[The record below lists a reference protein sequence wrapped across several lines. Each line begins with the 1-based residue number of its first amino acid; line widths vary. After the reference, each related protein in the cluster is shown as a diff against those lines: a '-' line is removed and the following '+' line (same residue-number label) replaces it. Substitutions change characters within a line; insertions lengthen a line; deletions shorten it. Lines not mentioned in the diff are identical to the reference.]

1 MTKFRNCVLTIFG
14 TRPEVIKLAPILML
28 LEHGGDRIRAVN
40 VASGQ
45 HPDLVPP
52 LVAMFRLRV
61 DFHLRPRTGNDDPE
75 TMLGRVVQELLPIF
89 RQESPDLVIVQGDT
103 ATALAGAMA
112 GRLLGVPVAHV
123 EAGLRS
129 GDIRSPYPEELYRT
143 RITQLATYHFAPTR
157 GNRDLLLQEGISEA
171 SIFVTGNSVVDALH
185 MVLPKEPGLRAA
197 KLLAKIAGRRYIL
210 LTTHRRESFNS
221 ILEENLCTLREFVEK
236 HHDVVLL
243 FPVHPNPVVRAA
255 VQRCLTDDSRIILT
269 EPLQYPDFLYLLSR
283 SWLAVSDSGGIQ
295 EEVAVLGKP
304 FLLIL
309 RTNTER
315 PECIEAG
322 LARLVGGRSEHLL
335 ALLEEAYLGASWVNP
350 ARKKANPFGDG
361 KSAERIVNLI
371 SVLLNQRENGARYEQ
386 GCGLQTVGC

>member
-1 MTKFRNCVLTIFG
+1 MFG
-14 TRPEVIKLAPILML
+14 
-28 LEHGGDRIRAVN
+28 
-40 VASGQ
+40 
-45 HPDLVPP
+45 
-52 LVAMFRLRV
+52 LRV
-61 DFHLRPRTGNDDPE
+61 DFNLRSTTGNDDPE
-75 TMLGRVVQELLPIF
+75 TALCRIVQELCPIV
-89 RQESPDLVIVQGDT
+89 RQESPDLVVVQGDT
-103 ATALAGAMA
+103 ATALAGAAA

-157 GNRDLLLQEGISEA
+157 GNRDLLLQEGISES
-171 SIFVTGNSVVDALH
+171 SIFVTGNSVVDALQ
-185 MVLPKEPGLRAA
+185 MVLPKEPGFRAA

-210 LTTHRRESFNS
+210 LTTHRRESFNNV
-221 ILEENLCTLREFVEK
+221 LEDNLRALRKFVEK

-269 EPLQYPDFLYLLSR
+269 GPLQYPDFLYLLSR

-309 RTNTER
+309 RNNTER
-315 PECIEAG
+315 PECLKAG

-335 ALLEEAYLGASWVNP
+335 ALLEEAYLGANWVNP
-350 ARKKANPFGDG
+350 TRKKTNPFGDG

-371 SVLLNQRENGARYEQ
+371 SVLLKQRENEAKYEQ
-386 GCGLQTVGC
+386 GCRLQTVGF